1 MLLFLTAIFFL
12 YEEQFRQG
20 KMKCLSKTDNSVVEE
35 VCIMSRNPI

>member
-1 MLLFLTAIFFL
+1 MLLFLTAFFL